1 MCVCW
6 YNWEEMGLM
15 DFIDEEFDTFEESRL
30 PSLLMAFNGVTIN
43 KTMNFMK
50 LIHL

>member
-1 MCVCW
+1 
-6 YNWEEMGLM
+6 M